1 MSKKTL
7 RYSLNTLPLLT
18 EGQRLH
24 LEELA
29 SHPDDRIN
37 PGDIPELT
45 DDQLSEMRPARP
57 RLRLR
62 KGQTPH
68 DT

>member
-1 MSKKTL
+1 MSKKTVS
-7 RYSLNTLPLLT
+7 YSLDTLPLLT
-18 EGQRLH
+18 EGPRLH

-29 SHPDDRIN
+29 SR
-37 PGDIPELT
+37 PGDQIDPGDMPELT

-57 RLRLR
+57 RLRFP

>member
-7 RYSLNTLPLLT
+7 RYSLDTLPLLT

-24 LEELA
+24 LEGLA
-29 SHPDDRIN
+29 SRPDDRID

-45 DDQLSEMRPARP
+45 DDQLSEMKTAQP
-57 RLRLR
+57 RLRFR
-62 KGQTPH
+62 KGQTTH